1 MKRLFLAFLFLFSWL
16 LPAQSLEDFWQRPL
30 KIQQPQRIIS
40 LSPAT
45 TEMIYAIGAE
55 SALVG
60 VTHDCNYPKAA
71 QSKTRVGKF
80 GEVNLE
86 KILKLKPDLILATSE
101 MKQVLSP
108 LKRLKIPVL
117 ALNMP
122 NTEAIEQQ
130 LLILGQLTQK
140 STQAKARVQQMQTAQ
155 KQLKQWPAAQ
165 APRVFYLVWDRPL
178 MSASQSSFI
187 GSLIQKS
194 GGKNIVQSKT
204 PFLHYSLESL
214 LKHNP
219 QVLVI
224 PQSVSKRVDLNKAPF
239 NQLQAVKQ
247 NKVLIINDDLISRPG
262 PRVTEAMHLMNQF
275 FEQAQK

>member
-1 MKRLFLAFLFLFSWL
+1 MKRLFLAFLFLL
-16 LPAQSLEDFWQRPL
+16 TAILPVQSLEDFWQRPL
-30 KIQQPQRIIS
+30 KIQRPQRIIS

-55 SALVG
+55 AKLVG

-71 QSKTRVGKF
+71 QSKARVGKF
-80 GEVNLE
+80 GEVQLE
-86 KILKLKPDLILATSE
+86 KILKLKPDLILATTE
-101 MKQVLSP
+101 MKQVLAP

-122 NTEAIEQQ
+122 SAESIEKQ
-130 LLILGQLTQK
+130 LLVLGQLTQK
-140 STQAKARVQQMQTAQ
+140 TGQAQARIKQMQTAQ
-155 KQLKQWPAAQ
+155 KQLKHWPIAQ
-165 APRVFYLVWDRPL
+165 SPAVFYLVWDRPL

-214 LKHNP
+214 LKNNP

-224 PQSVSKRVDLNKAPF
+224 PESVAKRIHLDKAPF

-247 NKVLIINDDLISRPG
+247 KKVLIINDDLISRPG
-262 PRVTEAMHLMNQF
+262 PRVVEAMHLMNQF
-275 FEQAQK
+275 FESAKK

>member
-1 MKRLFLAFLFLFSWL
+1 MKRLSLAVLFLMSWL

-55 SALVG
+55 DKLVG

-71 QSKTRVGKF
+71 QSKARLGKF
-80 GEVNLE
+80 GEVQLE
-86 KILKLKPDLILATSE
+86 KILKLKPDLILVTSE
-101 MKQVLSP
+101 MKQVLTP

-122 NTEAIEQQ
+122 NIDAIEKQ
-130 LLILGQLTQK
+130 LLVLGKLTHK
-140 STQAKARVQQMQTAQ
+140 TEQAQARVKQMQTAQ

-165 APRVFYLVWDRPL
+165 APGVFYLVWDRPL
-178 MSASQSSFI
+178 MSASQTSFI
-187 GSLIQKS
+187 GNVIQKS
-194 GGKNIVQSKT
+194 GGKNIVQSKA

-214 LKHNP
+214 IKNNP
-219 QVLVI
+219 EVLVI
-224 PQSVSKRVDLNKAPF
+224 PESVAKRVDLNKAPF
-239 NQLQAVKQ
+239 NHLKAVKQ
-247 NKVLIINDDLISRPG
+247 KKVLIINDDLISRPG
-262 PRVTEAMHLMNQF
+262 PRVVEAMRLMNAF
-275 FEQAQK
+275 FESAKK